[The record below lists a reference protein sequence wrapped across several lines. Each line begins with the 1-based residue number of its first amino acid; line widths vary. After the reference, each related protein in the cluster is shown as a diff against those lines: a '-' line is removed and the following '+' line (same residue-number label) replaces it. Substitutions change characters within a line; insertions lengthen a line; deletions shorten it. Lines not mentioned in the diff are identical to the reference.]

1 MKKEQLIQELLPT
14 LERMENEDHVTD
26 LANNRRYLEVEC
38 VLTQID
44 YDEINKLLNNIWD
57 TECKDFE
64 VADIPE
70 VYRLTV
76 PILLSMSKYD
86 QCDLFRDDDE
96 FTNDLEKRGTAGAL
110 LVKILKSKCINVFG
124 SFVKLMQAA
133 ENLIEY

>member
-76 PILLSMSKYD
+76 PILLSKSQYD
-86 QCDLFRDDDE
+86 ECDLFHYYDE
-96 FTNDLEKRGTAGAL
+96 FAKDLEKRGTAGAL
-110 LVKILKSKCINVFG
+110 LVKILKSNCINVFG
-124 SFVKLMQAA
+124 SFIKLMQAA
-133 ENLIEY
+133 EKLIEY